1 MYIYKNTNHTNL
13 TLEYMKEL
21 GMDDE
26 QIQSVLNQAEFEKN
40 DAIIRE
46 KQRMQSIYEKESDH
60 LFLEAQ
66 YDGTEESMQI
76 WRDKVT
82 EIKSRK

>member
-1 MYIYKNTNHTNL
+1 MYIYKGINHTNL
-13 TLEYMKEL
+13 SVGYMKEL

-26 QIQSVLNQAEFEKN
+26 QIESVLNQAEFEKN
-40 DAIIRE
+40 DSVIRE
-46 KQRMQSIYEKESDH
+46 KQRLKSLYEKESDH